1 MKGKSNK
8 LKIIIGTLILLL
20 LICIVGVVRYLN
32 FSLPADEQ
40 AVMAMTSTSLVKVE
54 DTENTISFMPTDKVP
69 TTGLIY
75 YPGGQVEPESFAYA
89 AREIASKGYLV
100 VIQKMPFNLAMF
112 GKDKAYDIVEQYQDI
127 DNWYLSGF
135 SLGGISAC
143 MALSQDATPFD
154 GLILYASYT
163 TKDYDLSNSNLK
175 VLSIN
180 GSNDGLATPEDIEK
194 GKPYLPKDTIF
205 YTIEG
210 GNHTQNAIYGE
221 GNLQKGDNP
230 ASIDRME
237 QQDIIIEK
245 TVEFMSQGTLTK

>member
-1 MKGKSNK
+1 MKNRSNK
-8 LKIIIGTLILLL
+8 FKIIIETLIVLL
-20 LICIVGVVRYLN
+20 LICTIGIVRYLN
-32 FSLPADEQ
+32 FSLPADEE
-40 AVMAMTSTSLVKVE
+40 AIMAMSSSSLVQVE
-54 DTENTISFMPTDKVP
+54 DTGDTISFMPTDQVP

-89 AREIASKGYLV
+89 AREIAAKGYLV

-112 GKDKAYDIVEQYQDI
+112 GKDKAYDIVEQYKDI
-127 DNWYLSGF
+127 DSWYLSGF

-163 TKDYDLSNSNLK
+163 TKDYDLSHSNLR

-180 GSNDGLATPEDIEK
+180 GSNDGLATPEKIEK
-194 GKPYLPKDTIF
+194 GKIYLPKDTIF

-221 GNLQKGDNP
+221 GNLQKGDNE
-230 ASIDRME
+230 ASIDRMT
-237 QQDIIIEK
+237 QQTIIIEK
-245 TVEFMSQGTLTK
+245 TVEFLSK

>member
-8 LKIIIGTLILLL
+8 LKIIIGALIVLL
-20 LICIVGVVRYLN
+20 LICTIGIVRYLN
-32 FSLPADEQ
+32 FSLPADEP
-40 AVMAMTSTSLVKVE
+40 ALSAMASTSNVTVE
-54 DTENTISFMPTDKVP
+54 DKEDTIVFIPTDTAP

-89 AREIASKGYLV
+89 AREIAAKGYIV

-112 GKDKAYDIVEQYQDI
+112 GKDKAYDIVQEYENI
-127 DNWYLSGF
+127 DSWYLSGF
-135 SLGGISAC
+135 SLGGVSAC
-143 MALSQDATPFD
+143 MALSKDSTPFD

-163 TKDYDLSNSNLK
+163 TKDYDLSSSDLK
-175 VLSIN
+175 VLSMN
-180 GSNDGLATPEDIEK
+180 GSNDGLATPDKIEN
-194 GKPYLPKDTIF
+194 GKMYLPKDTIF

-237 QQDIIIEK
+237 QQNIIIEK
-245 TVEFMSQGTLTK
+245 TVEFLSQGTITQ

>member
-8 LKIIIGTLILLL
+8 FKIIVGTITLLL
-20 LICIVGVVRYLN
+20 LICTVGVMGYLN
-32 FSLPADEQ
+32 ICLPADEQ
-40 AVMAMTSTSLVKVE
+40 AVMAMSSTSLVKVE
-54 DTENTISFMPTDKVP
+54 DTDDTISFIPTDKNP

-89 AREIASKGYLV
+89 AREIAAKGYLV

-112 GKDKAYDIVEQYQDI
+112 GKDKAYNIIEEYQDI
-127 DNWYLSGF
+127 DSWYLSGF
-135 SLGGISAC
+135 SLGGVSAC
-143 MALSQDATPFD
+143 MALAQDATPFD

-163 TKDYDLSNSNLK
+163 TKDYDLSDSNLR
-175 VLSIN
+175 VLSMN
-180 GSNDGLATPEDIEK
+180 GSNDGLATPEKIEN
-194 GKPYLPKDTIF
+194 GKMYLPEDTIF

-221 GNLQKGDNP
+221 GKLQKGDNP

-237 QQDIIIEK
+237 QQNIIIEK
-245 TVEFMSQGTLTK
+245 TVEFMSHGTLAE